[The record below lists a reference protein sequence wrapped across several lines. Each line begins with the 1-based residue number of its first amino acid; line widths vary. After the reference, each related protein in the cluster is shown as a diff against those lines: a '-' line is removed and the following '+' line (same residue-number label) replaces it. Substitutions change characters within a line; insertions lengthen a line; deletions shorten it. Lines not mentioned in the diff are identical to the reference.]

1 MGQQALDASDSTE
14 SSTNRAAMPPAPST
28 SDQSILSAASAKHG
42 FGLILSHWA
51 LWLPSLGGAL
61 LVLHFWRIGYT
72 PSLSLADI
80 GTVLAAMLAFAAI
93 GLVVFAGLLLL
104 PVFFLSEWA
113 EAGVMRGP
121 PAPVPDHA
129 RPSDRARRARE
140 RRTARGK
147 RPRNA
152 DHSVFRMDF
161 SAGSMPS
168 FVSAGVTSFAVYALL
183 VVVAYESKLISVSTA
198 VLAAFAPFA
207 AIEMLLVM
215 FANAACLRRRLRM
228 LRRHRQQWLLLFV
241 LYMGTWPMV
250 LLPFLSMQASYLES
264 RSFYFALALL
274 LVPFLH
280 WLWFVTLRA
289 NKPVLWLIKTSLI
302 VMILLFTGLPK
313 AATDVAMNTFGL
325 GMLPHVNLVLTARGC
340 DIAQAAWP
348 QGACV
353 PQRKQGVEAY
363 RLENVEV
370 LTRIGAHV
378 YVGAPGAM
386 NDESLPRFPIPSGEV
401 LSWRRMPPPKAGAKQ
416 DKPTAPKPSLKPPS
430 PASPSL
436 SQPSQPAAASPPASN
451 APR

>member
-1 MGQQALDASDSTE
+1 MFA
-14 SSTNRAAMPPAPST
+14 
-28 SDQSILSAASAKHG
+28 
-42 FGLILSHWA
+42 HWA
-51 LWLPSLGGAL
+51 LWLPSLGGVL

-113 EAGVMRGP
+113 QAGVMRGP
-121 PAPVPDHA
+121 PVPVPDHA
-129 RPSDRARRARE
+129 RLSDRARRARE

-147 RPRNA
+147 RPRDA
-152 DHSVFRMDF
+152 EHPAFRMDF
-161 SAGSMPS
+161 SAGSVWS
-168 FVSAGVTSFAVYALL
+168 FVSAGVTSFAVYTLL
-183 VVVAYESKLISVSTA
+183 VVVAHYSKLFSVSTA
-198 VLAAFAPFA
+198 VLAAFALFG

-215 FANAACLRRRLRM
+215 SANAPCLRRRLRM
-228 LRRHRQQWLLLFV
+228 LRRRRQQWLLLFV
-241 LYMGTWPMV
+241 LYMGNWPMV
-250 LLPFLSMQASYLES
+250 LLPFMLMQSNYLQS

-280 WLWFVTLRA
+280 WFWFVTLRA
-289 NKPVLWLIKTSLI
+289 NKPVLWPIKTGLI
-302 VMILLFTGLPK
+302 VVILLCAGLPK

-348 QGACV
+348 QGVCV
-353 PQRKQGVEAY
+353 PQRKQGVAAY

-401 LSWRRMPPPKAGAKQ
+401 LSWRRMPPPKAGADQ
-416 DKPTAPKPSLKPPS
+416 AKPKAPKPSPKPPS
-430 PASPSL
+430 ASAPSS
-436 SQPSQPAAASPPASN
+436 SQPSKPAAATPPASN